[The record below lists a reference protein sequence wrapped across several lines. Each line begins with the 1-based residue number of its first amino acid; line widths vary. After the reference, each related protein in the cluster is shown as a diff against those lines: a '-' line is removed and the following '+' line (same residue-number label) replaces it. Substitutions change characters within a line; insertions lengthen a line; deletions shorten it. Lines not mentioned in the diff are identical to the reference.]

1 MLSHVQTV
9 LIFVLPYLC
18 VLTLVVTIHEL
29 GHFLTARAFGVAIDR
44 FSIGFGPK
52 LVGWIDKRGTEWWI
66 SWIPLGGYVKF
77 AGDENAASVPDEE
90 DLAQMRK
97 RIAMNQGIGAVSR
110 YFHFKPLWQRALIVA
125 AGPVANFVLAVVIFA
140 GLLGVF
146 GQLNYVPKVGR
157 VSPNSPAEAAGFKAG
172 DLVTRANGRAIDSF
186 RDLQAVIV
194 MRAGTPID
202 FTVMRGGK
210 AIELVATPIRA
221 PLSGA
226 LVGHPIGGV
235 LGIVG
240 DNTIPP
246 VAKTYGPISAIG
258 AGAKETWR
266 NLELTLFYIGRIFTG
281 HESGDQL
288 AGPLRTIAAA
298 GAAAQEGAQSA
309 ERAHVPAM
317 LGILVNSLQMAGLIS
332 VAVGFMNILPIPV
345 LDGGHLLFYAYEGAA
360 RRPLGAGVQA
370 AGYRV
375 GLVLILGLVLFATW
389 NDIQQLRV
397 FQFLGGL
404 FS

>member
-18 VLTLVVTIHEL
+18 VLTVVVTIHEL

-44 FSIGFGPK
+44 FSIGFGGR
-52 LVGWIDKRGTEWWI
+52 VWGWEDKHGTEWRI
-66 SWIPLGGYVKF
+66 SWIPLGGYVRF
-77 AGDENAASVPDEE
+77 AGDENAASVPDQE

-97 RIAMNQGIGAVSR
+97 RIAMSEGVGAVNK

-125 AGPVANFVLAVVIFA
+125 AGPFANFILAVVLFA

-146 GQLNYVPKVGR
+146 GQVDASTKVGL
-157 VSPNSPAEAAGFKAG
+157 VEANSPAAAAGFRPG
-172 DLVTRANGRAIDSF
+172 DLITRANGRAIEGF
-186 RDLQAVIV
+186 RDLQLIIV
-194 MRAGTPID
+194 MRAGTPIN
-202 FTVMRGGK
+202 FTVMRDGK
-210 AIELVATPIRA
+210 PIELTATPIRA
-221 PLSGA
+221 PLAGA
-226 LVGHPIGGV
+226 LVGHPVGGK
-235 LGIVG
+235 LGIG
-240 DNTIPP
+240 SDPKAPP
-246 VAKTYGPISAIG
+246 IIRTYNPIQAIG
-258 AGAKETWR
+258 AGVKETWR
-266 NLELTLFYIGRIFTG
+266 NLELTVFYIGRIFTG

-298 GAAAQEGAQSA
+298 GAAAQQGAASA
-309 ERAHVPAM
+309 ERAHVPA
-317 LGILVNSLQMAGLIS
+317 LVGILLNSVQMAGLIS
-332 VAVGFMNILPIPV
+332 VAVGFMNLLPIPV

-360 RRPLGAGVQA
+360 RRPLGARAQA

>member
-1 MLSHVQTV
+1 MLAHVQTV
-9 LIFVLPYLC
+9 LLFVLPYLC
-18 VLTLVVTIHEL
+18 VLTAVVTIHEL

-44 FSIGFGPK
+44 FSIGFGPP
-52 LVGWIDKRGTEWWI
+52 LVSWRDKTGIEWRI
-66 SWIPLGGYVKF
+66 SWIPLGGYVRF
-77 AGDENAASVPDEE
+77 SGDENAASVPDAN

-97 RIAMNQGIGAVSR
+97 QIALREGVGAVNR
-110 YFHFKPLWQRALIVA
+110 YFHFKPVWQRALIVA
-125 AGPVANFVLAVVIFA
+125 AGPFANFVLAIAIFA
-140 GLLGVF
+140 ALLGVF
-146 GQLNYVPKVGR
+146 GQEIIAPKVGK
-157 VSPNSPAEAAGFKAG
+157 VQPHSPAEAAGFMPG
-172 DLVTRANGRAIDSF
+172 DLVTRANGQAIESF
-186 RDLQAVIV
+186 RDLQLIIV

-202 FTVMRGGK
+202 FTVMRQGQPV
-210 AIELVATPIRA
+210 ELTATPIRA

-226 LVGHPIGGV
+226 LIGHPQGGV
-235 LGIVG
+235 LGIANDPTVRP
-240 DNTIPP
+240 T
-246 VAKTYGPISAIG
+246 VRTYGPIGAIG

-298 GAAAQEGAQSA
+298 GAAAQQGALSA
-309 ERAHVPAM
+309 ERAHAPP
-317 LGILVNSLQMAGLIS
+317 LYGIIINSLQMAGLIS
-332 VAVGFMNILPIPV
+332 VAVGFMNLLPIPV

-360 RRPLGAGVQA
+360 RRPLGARAQA

-397 FQFLGGL
+397 FQFIGGL

>member
-1 MLSHVQTV
+1 MLAHVQTV
-9 LIFVLPYLC
+9 LLFVLPYLC
-18 VLTLVVTIHEL
+18 VLTVVVTIHEL

-44 FSIGFGPK
+44 FSIGFGPP
-52 LVGWIDKRGTEWWI
+52 LVAWRDKSGIEWRI
-66 SWIPLGGYVKF
+66 SWIPLGGYVRF
-77 AGDENAASVPDEE
+77 AGDENAASVPDAE

-97 RIAMNQGIGAVSR
+97 EIALREGVGAVKR

-125 AGPVANFVLAVVIFA
+125 AGPFANFVLAVAIFA
-140 GLLGVF
+140 GLFGAF
-146 GQLNYVPKVGR
+146 GQVDAQAKVGR
-157 VSPNSPAEAAGFKAG
+157 VVPQTPAAAAGFQVG
-172 DLVTRANGRAIDSF
+172 DLITEADGRRIDGF
-186 RDLQAVIV
+186 RDLRMIIV

-202 FTVMRGGK
+202 FKVLRAGTL
-210 AIELVATPIRA
+210 IDLVAAPIRA
-221 PLSGA
+221 PIKDA
-226 LVGHPIGGV
+226 LVGHPSGGV
-235 LGIVG
+235 LGIEN
-240 DNTIPP
+240 DPKAPP
-246 VAKTYGPISAIG
+246 IIRTYGPIEAVA
-258 AGAKETWR
+258 AGVKETGK

-288 AGPLRTIAAA
+288 AGPLRTLAAA
-298 GAAAQEGAQSA
+298 GAAAQQGAISA
-309 ERAHVPAM
+309 EKAHISP
-317 LGILVNSLQMAGLIS
+317 LFGILINSLQMAGLIS
-332 VAVGFMNILPIPV
+332 VAVGFMNLLPIPV

-360 RRPLGAGVQA
+360 RRPLGARAQA

>member
-1 MLSHVQTV
+1 MLAHVQTV
-9 LIFVLPYLC
+9 LLFVLPYLC
-18 VLTLVVTIHEL
+18 VLTVVVTIHEL

-44 FSIGFGPK
+44 FSIGFGPP
-52 LVGWIDKRGTEWWI
+52 LFSWRDKAGIEWRL
-66 SWIPLGGYVKF
+66 SWIPLGGYVRF
-77 AGDENAASVPDEE
+77 AGDDNAASVPDAE
-90 DLAQMRK
+90 DLAQLRK
-97 RIAMNQGIGAVSR
+97 EIALREGVGAVNR
-110 YFHFKPLWQRALIVA
+110 YFHFKPVWQRALIVG
-125 AGPVANFVLAVVIFA
+125 AGPFANFILAIAIFA

-146 GQLNYVPKVGR
+146 GQADMPAKVGA
-157 VSPNSPAEAAGFKAG
+157 VSPNSPAAAAGFQPGDMVVKADG
-172 DLVTRANGRAIDSF
+172 KTIEGF
-186 RDLQAVIV
+186 RDLQLVIV

-202 FTVMRGGK
+202 FTVMRAGK
-210 AIELVATPIRA
+210 PLELVATPMRA
-221 PLSGA
+221 PISGA
-226 LVGHPIGGV
+226 LVGHPVGGV
-235 LGIVG
+235 LGIAS
-240 DNTIPP
+240 DPKARPIYRS
-246 VAKTYGPISAIG
+246 YGPIEAIG

-298 GAAAQEGAQSA
+298 GAAAQQGALSA
-309 ERAHVPAM
+309 ERAHAPVL

-332 VAVGFMNILPIPV
+332 VAVGFMNLLPIPV

-360 RRPLGAGVQA
+360 RRPLGARAQA

>member
-1 MLSHVQTV
+1 MLAHVQDV

-18 VLTLVVTIHEL
+18 VLTVVVTIHEL

-44 FSIGFGPK
+44 FSIGFGPP
-52 LVGWIDKRGTEWWI
+52 LVSWRDKSGIEWRI
-66 SWIPLGGYVKF
+66 SWIPLGGYVRF
-77 AGDENAASVPDEE
+77 SGDENAASVPDAE

-97 RIAMNQGIGAVSR
+97 EIALREGVGAVKR
-110 YFHFKPLWQRALIVA
+110 YFHFKPVWQRALIVA
-125 AGPVANFVLAVVIFA
+125 AGPFANFVLAIAIFA
-140 GLLGVF
+140 GLLGAF
-146 GQLNYVPKVGR
+146 GQVDITPKVGQ
-157 VSPNSPAEAAGFKAG
+157 VTPHSPAEAAGFKVG
-172 DLVTRANGRAIDSF
+172 DLITRANGREIESF
-186 RDLQAVIV
+186 RDLQLVIV

-202 FTVMRGGK
+202 FTVMRQGK
-210 AIELVATPIRA
+210 PVELVATPVRA
-221 PLSGA
+221 PIQGA
-226 LVGHPIGGV
+226 LVGHPMGGV
-235 LGIVG
+235 LGIG
-240 DNTIPP
+240 TDPKAPP
-246 VAKTYGPISAIG
+246 VIRTYNPLQAI
-258 AGAKETWR
+258 AGGVRETWR

-298 GAAAQEGAQSA
+298 GAAAQQGALSA
-309 ERAHVPAM
+309 ERAHAPAL
-317 LGILVNSLQMAGLIS
+317 LGILINSVQMAGLIS
-332 VAVGFMNILPIPV
+332 VAVGFMNLLPIPV

-360 RRPLGAGVQA
+360 RRPLGARAQA

>member
-1 MLSHVQTV
+1 MLAFVQTA

-18 VLTLVVTIHEL
+18 VLTVVVTIHEL
-29 GHFLTARAFGVAIDR
+29 GHFLTARACGVAIDR
-44 FSIGFGPK
+44 FSIGFGPS
-52 LVGWIDKRGTEWWI
+52 LVSWRDKHDIEWRI
-66 SWIPLGGYVKF
+66 SWIPLGGYVRF
-77 AGDENAASVPDEE
+77 AGDDNAASVPDAE

-97 RIAMNQGIGAVSR
+97 QIALREGVGAVAH

-125 AGPVANFVLAVVIFA
+125 AGPVANFVLAVAIFA
-140 GLLGVF
+140 ALLGVF
-146 GQLNYVPKVGR
+146 GKHD
-157 VSPNSPAEAAGFKAG
+157 VSPRVGLVTPHSPAEAAGFKPG
-172 DLVTRANGRAIDSF
+172 DLITRANGREVEGF
-186 RDLQAVIV
+186 RDLQLTIM

-202 FTVMRGGK
+202 FTVMRDGK
-210 AIELVATPIRA
+210 PVELVATPMRA
-221 PLSGA
+221 PIRGA
-226 LVGHPIGGV
+226 LVGHPTGGV
-235 LGIVG
+235 LGLTSDPKAPLI
-240 DNTIPP
+240 DRSYN
-246 VAKTYGPISAIG
+246 ALQAI
-258 AGAKETWR
+258 AGGVKETWL
-266 NLELTLFYIGRIFTG
+266 NLELTLFYVGRIFTG

-298 GAAAQEGAQSA
+298 GVAAQQGALSA
-309 ERAHVPAM
+309 ERAHVPAL
-317 LGILVNSLQMAGLIS
+317 LGILINSVQMAGLLS
-332 VAVGFMNILPIPV
+332 VAVGFMNLLPIPV

-360 RRPLGAGVQA
+360 RRPLGARAQA

>member
-1 MLSHVQTV
+1 MLGHVQDV

-18 VLTLVVTIHEL
+18 VLTVVVTIHEL

-44 FSIGFGPK
+44 FSIGFGPP
-52 LVGWIDKRGTEWWI
+52 LASWHDKSGIEWRI
-66 SWIPLGGYVKF
+66 SWIPLGGYVRF
-77 AGDENAASVPDEE
+77 SGDENAASVPDAD

-97 RIAMNQGIGAVSR
+97 EIALREGVGALKR
-110 YFHFKPLWQRALIVA
+110 YFHFKPVWQRALIVA
-125 AGPVANFVLAVVIFA
+125 AGPFANFILAIVIFA

-146 GQLNYVPKVGR
+146 GQVDVVPKVGL
-157 VSPNSPAEAAGFKAG
+157 VTPHSPAEAAGFKVG
-172 DLVTRANGRAIDSF
+172 DLITRANGRAIESF
-186 RDLQAVIV
+186 RDLQLVIV

-202 FTVMRGGK
+202 FTVMRQGQPVD
-210 AIELVATPIRA
+210 LVATPARA
-221 PLSGA
+221 PIPGA
-226 LVGHPIGGV
+226 LVGHPMGGV
-235 LGIVG
+235 LGIG
-240 DNTIPP
+240 TDPKTPP
-246 VAKTYGPISAIG
+246 LIRTYNPLQAI
-258 AGAKETWR
+258 AGGVKETWR

-298 GAAAQEGAQSA
+298 GAAAQQGALSA
-309 ERAHVPAM
+309 ERAHAPA
-317 LGILVNSLQMAGLIS
+317 LYGIIINSLQMAGLIS
-332 VAVGFMNILPIPV
+332 VAVGFMNLLPIPV

-360 RRPLGAGVQA
+360 RRPLGARAQA